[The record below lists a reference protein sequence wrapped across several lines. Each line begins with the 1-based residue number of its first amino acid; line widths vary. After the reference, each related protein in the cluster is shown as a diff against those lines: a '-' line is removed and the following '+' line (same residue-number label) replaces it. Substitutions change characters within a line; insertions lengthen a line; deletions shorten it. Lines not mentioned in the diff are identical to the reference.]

1 MMRWRQV
8 QGDTMSDEEIADNDP
23 ADWLS
28 AELTKELGTRRPAT
42 WTRTGRGEMAAP
54 LGARLLSPVTG

>member
-1 MMRWRQV
+1 
-8 QGDTMSDEEIADNDP
+8 MSGEEIADNDL

-28 AELTKELGTRRPAT
+28 AELTKELGTRRPAAT

>member
-1 MMRWRQV
+1 
-8 QGDTMSDEEIADNDP
+8 MSDEEIADNDP

-28 AELTKELGTRRPAT
+28 AELTRELGTRRPAT